1 MVAQPVLSLRAFFI
15 FFFFFSYAY
24 SSIIIRVFLYFLLIL
39 FQNLFVKKFFA
50 SRFSNKDSWKIIEDK
65 YLRRYLRKNLCI
77 YWYMKKKKF
86 ESQIYMI

>member
-39 FQNLFVKKFFA
+39 FQNLFVKKFFV

-65 YLRRYLRKNLCI
+65 YIFTKKFMHLLVYE
-77 YWYMKKKKF
+77 KKKF